1 MEHHLS
7 SLLIMIAVLGI
18 SVQWLAWRFKL
29 PAIILLT
36 ITGLI
41 IGPWLGLLNPSED
54 LGHLLSPIIQIGVA
68 VILFEGGLNL
78 RLHELKETKSGVRRL
93 VSVGV
98 VISWLM
104 GTAGAHYIADLSWAV
119 SLVFGAIVVVTGPT
133 VIIPL
138 LRQAKLR
145 RSTASLLKWE
155 GIVNDPTGALIAVL
169 VFGYFV
175 HAGDGAIG
183 QILSSIGITVLAS
196 TVFGAGIA
204 YFLGFAF
211 RQGMVPEYL
220 KAPIVLASALLAF
233 ALANHFQEEAGLL
246 AATVFGMVIG
256 NLNLPSMDEMRRYK
270 EYITIFLVSA
280 VFILLT
286 ADLDPVLLTQLDW
299 RSAALLAYILFIAR
313 PATVFLSLIGTDVPF
328 KERLFVAWIAPRG
341 IVAAAV
347 AGAFAPAL
355 LDKGYMDAEQLVPLI
370 FALIFLTVVL
380 HGLSIGWLARK
391 LGLASSDSHGM
402 LIVGA
407 SPWSVNLAKT
417 LQSLEVP
424 VSIAD
429 NSWHRLRKARL
440 DGIKV
445 HFGQILSESLEHSL
459 EFNEISHLLAAT
471 DNDSYNALVC
481 TRYGPELG
489 RSNVYQLPAFS
500 DQDPNGFSATIRGQI
515 LGNEVYYEDL
525 VRRFFLGWR
534 FTKTRLSEQYDYEK
548 CVADYHEDAME
559 VGVVKADGSLNFVS
573 VDKKIKPVAGDTLI
587 VFQPEKPTSEQSPEQ
602 QDNDLDSASEP
613 A

>member
-7 SLLIMIAVLGI
+7 SLLILIAVLGI
-18 SVQWLAWRFKL
+18 TVQWVAWRFKI

-36 ITGLI
+36 LTGLAL
-41 IGPWLGLLNPSED
+41 GPGFGLFHPSED

-78 RLHELKETKSGVRRL
+78 RLHEFKEAKSGVRRL
-93 VSVGV
+93 VTVGV

-104 GTAGAHYIADLSWAV
+104 GSLGAHYIGGLSWAV

-133 VIIPL
+133 VIMPL

-145 RSTASLLKWE
+145 RSTSSLLKWE

-169 VFGYFV
+169 AFGYFV
-175 HAGDGAIG
+175 HAGSGSAVG
-183 QILSSIGITVLAS
+183 QILTSVGITLLAS
-196 TVFGAGIA
+196 AILGAGLA
-204 YFLGFAF
+204 FFLAWAF
-211 RQGMVPEYL
+211 RQNFVPEYL

-233 ALANHFQEEAGLL
+233 AGANHFQEEAGLL
-246 AATVFGMVIG
+246 AATIFGMVIG
-256 NLNLPSMDEMRRYK
+256 NLHLPSMDEMRRYK

-286 ADLDPVLLTQLDW
+286 ADLDPSLLKQLDW
-299 RSAALLAYILFIAR
+299 HSAALLAYILFIAR
-313 PATVFLSLIGTDVPF
+313 PVTVLLSLLGTDVPF

-355 LDKGYMDAEQLVPLI
+355 LDKGYADAEQLVPLI
-370 FALIFLTVVL
+370 FALIFITVVL
-380 HGLSIGWLARK
+380 HGLSMRFLARK
-391 LGLASSDSHGM
+391 LGLAAEDENGV
-402 LIVGA
+402 LIIGA
-407 SPWSVNLAKT
+407 SPWSINLAKI
-417 LQSLEVP
+417 LQSLDVK

-440 DGIKV
+440 DGVPV

-459 EFNEISHLLAAT
+459 EFNQISQLIAAT
-471 DNDSYNALVC
+471 DNDAYNALVC

-489 RSNVYQLPAFS
+489 RGNVYQLPAFS
-500 DQDPNGFSATIRGQI
+500 DQDPTGFSATIRGDI
-515 LGNEVYYEDL
+515 LGDDLYYEDF
-525 VRRFFLGWR
+525 VRRFILGWR
-534 FTKTRLSEQYDYEK
+534 FTKTRLTEEYTYEHFQ
-548 CVADYHEDAME
+548 ADYHEEAVE
-559 VGVVKADGSLNFVS
+559 IALLKADGTVQFSGSRKTL
-573 VDKKIKPVAGDTLI
+573 KPGTGDTLI
-587 VFQPEKPTSEQSPEQ
+587 MFQPEKVTSKQ
-602 QDNDLDSASEP
+602 QPSMGESTPSA
-613 A
+613 